1 MVLEMSYYI
10 GFRHGWVR
18 LFGRM
23 VCWQDSKL
31 YPYLPGWALIGS
43 WKVWVK

>member
-1 MVLEMSYYI
+1 MTYYI

-18 LFGRM
+18 AFGRLIA
-23 VCWQDSKL
+23 WQDSAY
-31 YPYLPGWALIGS
+31 YPYLPGRAVWRS

>member
-1 MVLEMSYYI
+1 MTYYI

-18 LFGRM
+18 AFGRLIA
-23 VCWQDSKL
+23 WQDATL
-31 YPYLPGWALIGS
+31 YPYLPGRAVWKS